1 MKDFGGKTMNYLEK
15 IMEILQRATVE
26 EIFMVLRF
34 AENVVEGERKTG
46 RNTEKTEREEALTA
60 GG

>member
-1 MKDFGGKTMNYLEK
+1 MNYIGK
-15 IMEILQRATVE
+15 IMEILQRATAE
-26 EIFMVLRF
+26 EVFMVLRF

-46 RNTEKTEREEALTA
+46 RNMEKTEREEALTA